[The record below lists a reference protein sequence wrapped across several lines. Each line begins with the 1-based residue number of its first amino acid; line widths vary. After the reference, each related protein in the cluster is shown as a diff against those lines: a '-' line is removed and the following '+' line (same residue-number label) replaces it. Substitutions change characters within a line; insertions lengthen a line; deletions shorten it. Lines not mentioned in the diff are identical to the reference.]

1 MASAGAETRGVSAT
15 KPILRTICRGGLFLG
30 LLVGST
36 HADVAAAYWQSGG
49 TATGDALVATPLRVN
64 QTADLAVVGPGSPAQ
79 TLSGTFDNRNGQ
91 PVHVSTVRVSIA
103 SVSKAP
109 GAAAG
114 SCDSS
119 DFTLEH
125 RAIAVAADVPSG
137 RGTGAWTGGSIAFN
151 NKPGVDQNACQ
162 GATVKLGYTA
172 S

>member
-1 MASAGAETRGVSAT
+1 MSGKSS
-15 KPILRTICRGGLFLG
+15 ILKVICRGGLFLG
-30 LLVGST
+30 LLIGST

-49 TATGDALVATPLRVN
+49 TATGSAQAAVTQSPLRVN
-64 QTADLAVVGPGSPAQ
+64 QTAELAAAGPGVPAQ
-79 TLSGTFDNRNGQ
+79 TLSGNFDNRNGQ
-91 PVHVSTVRVSIA
+91 PVRVSNVRVSIA

-114 SCDSS
+114 SCDAS

-125 RAIAVAADVPSG
+125 RTIAVAADIPSG
-137 RGTGAWTGGSIAFN
+137 RGTGAWTGGSVAFN